1 MAPVE
6 LRCFL
11 FTFVL
16 ITLSSSS
23 LFPAS
28 SAQSSFNRGT
38 EVLFVAQFSLFLP
51 PRCFLLYFCPY
62 HCHYHHCFHCFHIIV
77 TLVTK
82 CEGFTSGDPFE
93 TKGWPRAGA
102 AQGRLSSS
110 TLSTSS
116 TTWSSLIIM
125 VLFKIVVIIIPI
137 IIIPPHPHY
146 DSTLPNIS
154 SSSGRSPP
162 TAQTWPGRLLCGE
175 PCRYFAENGSVSC
188 SSGITPGTGQ

>member
-1 MAPVE
+1 MLNEQWGFVRKVLCDPKKQPALPVSTLRPGSYTLIQARIIIQSGVMMIIVWRLWWKINLLRLANAIIETIWCEEWSAMAPVE

-77 TLVTK
+77 TLMTK
-82 CEGFTSGDPFE
+82 CEGFTSG
-93 TKGWPRAGA
+93 
-102 AQGRLSSS
+102 
-110 TLSTSS
+110 
-116 TTWSSLIIM
+116 
-125 VLFKIVVIIIPI
+125 
-137 IIIPPHPHY
+137 HPAK
-146 DSTLPNIS
+146 T
-154 SSSGRSPP
+154 
-162 TAQTWPGRLLCGE
+162 
-175 PCRYFAENGSVSC
+175 
-188 SSGITPGTGQ
+188 